1 MQTTTQHSRFIN
13 SIATMTAFF
22 VMSFSGIAQASDEQ
36 SIVDLALLDA
46 ADKWQMNRLFEPTDN
61 QRQKEN
67 QGQIM
72 IYDSLRDTT
81 VKQALDNNFE
91 RIENMMF
98 TRVVI
103 TDEDGQPK
111 TDEAGN
117 QVVEDDGC

>member
-1 MQTTTQHSRFIN
+1 MCTGSAIHLPSDDPFCILNRN
-13 SIATMTAFF
+13 SPLP
-22 VMSFSGIAQASDEQ
+22 SF
-36 SIVDLALLDA
+36 
-46 ADKWQMNRLFEPTDN
+46 DKNDKTHDPYHEGDN

-72 IYDSLRDTT
+72 IYDGLHDTT

-103 TDEDGQPK
+103 TNEDGQPK